1 VRLTDKVALVM
12 GGGQTKGQ
20 TIGNGRATAV
30 LFAREGARVV
40 VVDRDAEAAEE
51 TAQIIA
57 KEGGEAWSRQGDVTD
72 ESAVARVVE
81 ECVGR
86 WGRIDILH
94 NNVGVSIAG
103 GDAPVTTIT
112 GDAFDRII
120 SVNLKGMIFACKHVV
135 PVMQSQRSGA
145 ITNISS
151 NAVLIDYPYVGYKTS
166 KTAVIALTEQ
176 LAITYAPDGIRAN
189 VILPGLMNTP
199 MAIEN
204 RAARWNLPRDE
215 VVAMRD
221 AEVPLRHKMGTA
233 WDVAHAALFLDSDE
247 AGFVTGAVLTVDGG
261 QSLQAG
267 WRSEQLKDLARNEP
281 APRSGPRTETTP

>member
-1 VRLTDKVALVM
+1 VRLSDKVALVM

-30 LFAREGARVV
+30 LFAREGARVA
-40 VVDRDAEAAEE
+40 VVDRDEDAAEE
-51 TAQIIA
+51 TVQIIT

-72 ESAVARVVE
+72 EAAVARVVE
-81 ECVGR
+81 ECVRR
-86 WGRIDILH
+86 WDRIDILH

-103 GDAPVTTIT
+103 GDAPVTGIT
-112 GDAFDRII
+112 GEAFDRIMSI
-120 SVNLKGMIFACKHVV
+120 NLKGMIFACKHVV
-135 PVMQSQRSGA
+135 PVMQSQQSGS

-151 NAVLIDYPYVGYKTS
+151 NAVLIDYPYAGYKTS
-166 KTAVIALTEQ
+166 KAAVIALTEQ

-204 RAARWNLPRDE
+204 RASRWGISRDE
-215 VVAMRD
+215 VVALRD

-233 WDVAHAALFLDSDE
+233 WDVAHAALFLASDE

-267 WRSEQLKDLARNEP
+267 WRTDQLKDLAKNEP
-281 APRSGPRTETTP
+281 SPTTSTQP